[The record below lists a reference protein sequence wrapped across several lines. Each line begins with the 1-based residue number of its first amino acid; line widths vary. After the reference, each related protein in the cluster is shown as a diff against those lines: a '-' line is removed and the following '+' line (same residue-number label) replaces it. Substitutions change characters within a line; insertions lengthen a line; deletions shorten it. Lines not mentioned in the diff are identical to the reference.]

1 MGNKRHTVV
10 VMEELSRPKL
20 TSNNVSMFKP
30 EAVSLPKFRIREIW
44 TAMTDY
50 CWNVHG
56 NDVIQKRLRNLI
68 VPPVSGEI
76 LAWIYAIF

>member
-30 EAVSLPKFRIREIW
+30 GAVSLPKFRIGEIW
-44 TAMTDY
+44 DGY
-50 CWNVHG
+50 
-56 NDVIQKRLRNLI
+56 DRLLLEC
-68 VPPVSGEI
+68 S
-76 LAWIYAIF
+76 WK